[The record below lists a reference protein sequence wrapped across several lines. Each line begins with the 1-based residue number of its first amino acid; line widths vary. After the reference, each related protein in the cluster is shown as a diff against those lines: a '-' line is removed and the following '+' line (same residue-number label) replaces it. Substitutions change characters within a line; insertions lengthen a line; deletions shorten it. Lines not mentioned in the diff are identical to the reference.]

1 MPKVFSLPIFTKEF
15 RRSIPSLI
23 LWFLVSGGVLAVF
36 LCSFSY
42 VAQTSFSEQLQETL
56 SVFPEEILAEFQL
69 DKLPELSEFSTYFA
83 LASHCVFAIGCL
95 YACYRGCRS
104 MVKLESHQG
113 IVLIYAQPI
122 SRGSILVSSFLSQ
135 VLVLFVYNLGLWS
148 VSYGIAAMQP
158 EFDAGPFS
166 LACLTLHF
174 AYFMVEVMYLS
185 IGYLLSVF
193 LSHSSQASA
202 AAFAV
207 LLASLLF
214 GIVGGA
220 VPALGWML
228 FLSPYHYLNTGL
240 IIESA
245 LSGAPAGLFPYVL
258 ICLIFSLIF
267 GALSCVRYYFKD
279 FNV

>member
-1 MPKVFSLPIFTKEF
+1 MPKVFSIPIFTKEF
-15 RRSIPSLI
+15 RRTLPSLI
-23 LWFLVSGGVLAVF
+23 LWLLVSGGLLA
-36 LCSFSY
+36 LILYSFSA
-42 VAQTSFSEQLQETL
+42 VAQTDFSDRLQEML
-56 SVFPEEILAEFQL
+56 SAFPEEILAEFQL
-69 DKLPELSEFSTYFA
+69 DSLPELSEFLAYFA
-83 LASHCVFAIGCL
+83 LTSHCVFAIGCL

-104 MVKLESHQG
+104 MVKLESHQS

-122 SRGSILVSSFLSQ
+122 SRCSILISSFISH

-148 VSYGIAAMQP
+148 VSYGIAAIQP
-158 EFDAGPFS
+158 DFDAGSFAS
-166 LACLTLHF
+166 ACLALYF
-174 AYFMVEVMYLS
+174 AYFMVEVLYLS

-220 VPALGWML
+220 VPALAWML
-228 FLSPYHYLNTGL
+228 FLSPYHYINTGL
-240 IIESA
+240 ILESA
-245 LSGAPAGLFPYVL
+245 VSGSPAGLFPYVL
-258 ICLIFSLIF
+258 ICLIFSLIL
-267 GALSCVRYYFKD
+267 GVLSCVRYYFKD